1 MRWNVLARASEVAVS
16 ICHAPWPPPTPLRD
30 AGRVAGAEHDAR
42 ASCWTVGAWFGV
54 LVAVGL
60 LALWATFMRPPA
72 WDDDSRRDVE
82 AFAAAVTEGVGQV
95 QSITFGEKTVNF
107 VRTVLVAT
115 VNVSPDDGR
124 SRFPGGADG
133 VLSRFEL
140 AGFAVG
146 GNQSLA
152 YCTRGTNPAW
162 LTCPLTT
169 QDGRSLSL
177 AVTDGEFVF
186 DVKPDWDL
194 NAMTERLRAG
204 TT

>member
-1 MRWNVLARASEVAVS
+1 MMDALASLAARMACYRVSSWPAS
-16 ICHAPWPPPTPLRD
+16 PW
-30 AGRVAGAEHDAR
+30 
-42 ASCWTVGAWFGV
+42 
-54 LVAVGL
+54 
-60 LALWATFMRPPA
+60 
-72 WDDDSRRDVE
+72 
-82 AFAAAVTEGVGQV
+82 
-95 QSITFGEKTVNF
+95 
-107 VRTVLVAT
+107 
-115 VNVSPDDGR
+115 
-124 SRFPGGADG
+124 
-133 VLSRFEL
+133 
-140 AGFAVG
+140 G